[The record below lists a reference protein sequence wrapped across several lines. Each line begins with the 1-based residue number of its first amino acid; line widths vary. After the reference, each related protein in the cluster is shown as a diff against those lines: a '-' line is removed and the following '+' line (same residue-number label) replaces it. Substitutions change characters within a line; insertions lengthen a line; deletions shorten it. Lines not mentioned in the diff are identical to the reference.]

1 MWHIPYKT
9 PWNWNGTSKDLVSG
23 FVKIWAPFNHSTFN
37 ERLDKRVT
45 KCKFVTIPTTFLGK
59 LTFVVILVFVIV
71 VVVSETGIGRLRG
84 SVIRLT
90 NYLNDKTKTYRE
102 YLSWLPGSVKASQGG
117 SPCDHLRHV
126 GDADVC
132 ASVYDVIKATCRR
145 GETQT
150 FKHLG
155 WKHINQHAKS
165 HA

>member
-23 FVKIWAPFNHSTFN
+23 FVKIWARFNHSTFN

-45 KCKFVTIPTTFLGK
+45 KCKFVTILTTFMGK
-59 LTFVVILVFVIV
+59 LTFVIILVFVIV

-90 NYLNDKTKTYRE
+90 NYLNDKTKTYRK

-117 SPCDHLRHV
+117 SPCNAIIFATSAMPMYAHRYMTLLKQHAEGERH
-126 GDADVC
+126 
-132 ASVYDVIKATCRR
+132 
-145 GETQT
+145 
-150 FKHLG
+150 KHLN
-155 WKHINQHAKS
+155 I
-165 HA
+165 